1 MPERHVAVCMKV
13 TPKPEEIEVDR
24 ETMLILRE
32 GARSEI
38 NPPDM
43 NAVEL
48 ALQLKDQS
56 GCKISILSMGPMFFD
71 PYLRVALAMGAD
83 ELYLLSDRAFAGAD
97 TLATTYVLARAIEKI
112 GDVDLVICG
121 EESSDG
127 ATGQVPPGLAAWL
140 GWPVVSMAVAASFD
154 ADGDHVRIEREA
166 HGRSIVSAPFP
177 AVLAVK
183 TASNQPRFM
192 DYEQK
197 HWAFE
202 DVEPVVWCAQDL
214 NADPDRIGLKGSPTT
229 VSGLRQ
235 AGTRARKREHLV
247 GEPAEI
253 ALQLVDLLQSQL
265 LR

>member
-1 MPERHVAVCMKV
+1 MPERHLVVCMKV

-48 ALQLKDQS
+48 ALQLKDQA
-56 GCKISILSMGPMFFD
+56 GCKVSILSMGPRFFD

-83 ELYLLSDRAFAGAD
+83 ALYLLSDRAFAGAD
-97 TLATTYVLARAIEKI
+97 TLATTYVLARAIQKL

-140 GWPVVSMAVAASFD
+140 GWPVVSMAVSATVD
-154 ADGDHVRIEREA
+154 ADGKRMRIERDS
-166 HGRSIVSAPFP
+166 HGCSIVSTPFP
-177 AVLAVK
+177 AVIAIK
-183 TASNQPRFM
+183 TAANQPRFM
-192 DYEQK
+192 DYERKQ
-197 HWAFE
+197 WAIE
-202 DVEPVVWCAQDL
+202 DSEPVVWTAEDL
-214 NADPDRIGLKGSPTT
+214 DADPDRIGLTGSPTT
-229 VSGLRQ
+229 VAGLRQ
-235 AGTRARKREHLV
+235 AETRARKHEHLV
-247 GEPAEI
+247 GGPEEI
-253 ALQLVDLLQSQL
+253 AQQLVDLLQTHL
-265 LR
+265 AR